1 MESTLSATECK
12 VKEIELGLLDIKGLL
27 ERLRQLVDIRGQRG
41 RRYQL
46 APLLLLIVLAKLSGE
61 DKPSAIADWVSGRAE
76 WLAQALDLKWAKM
89 PHHNTYRRVLAF
101 VVEPEALDQVVSE
114 HLKSLPGVGAS
125 RLIGMDGKA
134 VRGTI
139 SAKNPQ
145 GQHLLV
151 AYLPEE
157 GIVLGQA
164 DVDGKENE
172 IVVAPE
178 LLGRLD
184 LRGKIVMGDAMHAQR
199 GLSKQIVDAG
209 GEYIWLIKK
218 NQRTV
223 LEEIEYLFAPDA
235 PTVLGTMLPHDFV
248 SHQESDKGHGRIE
261 KRRITVSAE
270 LKGYTKWPALEQVFQ
285 VERWRTE
292 VKTGK
297 SETAVVY
304 GVTSLTSKES
314 PAADL
319 AYLIR
324 AYWGVENGLHGRRDV
339 TFNEDRTRQTLG
351 RAGHVM
357 ASLNNLVIG
366 LLRHAGFANI
376 ASARRACDAILHQT
390 KAQAIARLL
399 T

>member
-1 MESTLSATECK
+1 
-12 VKEIELGLLDIKGLL
+12 
-27 ERLRQLVDIRGQRG
+27 
-41 RRYQL
+41 
-46 APLLLLIVLAKLSGE
+46 
-61 DKPSAIADWVSGRAE
+61 
-76 WLAQALDLKWAKM
+76 
-89 PHHNTYRRVLAF
+89 
-101 VVEPEALDQVVSE
+101 
-114 HLKSLPGVGAS
+114 
-125 RLIGMDGKA
+125 MDGKT

-139 SAKNPQ
+139 SAENPQ
-145 GQHLLV
+145 GQHLLA

-199 GLSKQIVDAG
+199 GLSKQIVQAG
-209 GEYIWLIKK
+209 GEYIWLIKE
-218 NQRTV
+218 NQPTV
-223 LEEIEYLFAPDA
+223 LEEIEYLFAPDT
-235 PTVLGTMLPHDFV
+235 PTVLGNMLPHDFV
-248 SHQESDKGHGRIE
+248 SHQESGKGHGRIE
-261 KRRITVSAE
+261 KRRITVSRE
-270 LKGYTKWPALEQVFQ
+270 LKGYTKWPGLEQVFR

-304 GVTSLTSKES
+304 GVTSLTRKES
-314 PAADL
+314 PAKNL
-319 AYLIR
+319 AGHVR

-376 ASARRACDAILHQT
+376 ASARRACNAALNQT
-390 KAQAIARLL
+390 KAQSIARLL

>member
-1 MESTLSATECK
+1 MEFTLSARECK

-27 ERLRQLVDIRGQRG
+27 DRLCQLVDIRGQRG

-46 APLLLLIVLAKLSGE
+46 GPLLLLIVLAKLSGE
-61 DKPSAIADWVSGRAE
+61 DKPSAIADWVSGRAD
-76 WLAQALDLKWAKM
+76 WLAQALHLRWSRM
-89 PHHNTYRRVLAF
+89 PHHSTYRRVLAF
-101 VVEPEALDQVVSE
+101 VVEPDELDQVVSE
-114 HLKSLPGVGAS
+114 HLKSLPGGGAS
-125 RLIGMDGKA
+125 RLVAMDGKT

-139 SAKNPQ
+139 SAENPQ
-145 GQHLLV
+145 GQHLLA

-172 IVVAPE
+172 ITVAPE

-199 GLSKQIVDAG
+199 GLSKQITDAG
-209 GEYIWLIKK
+209 GEYIWLIKE
-218 NQRTV
+218 NQPTV
-223 LEEIEYLFAPDA
+223 LEEIEYLFAPDT
-235 PTVLGTMLPHDFV
+235 PTVLGNMLPHDFV

-261 KRRITVSAE
+261 SRRITVSRE
-270 LKGYTKWPALEQVFQ
+270 LKGYTKWPGLEQVFR

-292 VKTGK
+292 VKAGK

-304 GVTSLTSKES
+304 GMTSLTRKES
-314 PAADL
+314 PAKNL
-319 AYLIR
+319 AGHIR
-324 AYWGVENGLHGRRDV
+324 AYWGIENGLHQRRDV

-351 RAGHVM
+351 GAGHVM
-357 ASLNNLVIG
+357 ASFNNLVIG

-376 ASARRACDAILHQT
+376 ASARRACNAALNQT